1 MYYTSTHLPESGGQ
15 LLITSLTHSKKIIA
29 CSSTD
34 IVLLKKQLKV
44 FSMTLFY
51 FFQNIT
57 DTLSV
62 IVQTLSYYET

>member
-15 LLITSLTHSKKIIA
+15 LLITSLTHNKKIIA